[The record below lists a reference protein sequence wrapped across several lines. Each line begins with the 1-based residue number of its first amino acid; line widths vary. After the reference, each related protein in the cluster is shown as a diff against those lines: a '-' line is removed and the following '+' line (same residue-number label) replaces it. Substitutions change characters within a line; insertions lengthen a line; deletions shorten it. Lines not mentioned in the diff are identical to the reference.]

1 MLVKHNLR
9 IADFQK
15 RQSSLGLF
23 WQSLT
28 VALLVIGYSGY
39 YLCRSNLSVTLP
51 MVEAELA
58 SRGIDPAIARLR
70 LGSIASFGV
79 LAYAL
84 SKFVSGSAADFLGG
98 RRNFLLGMAGAVL
111 FTLGFAA
118 SGGSIPVMGLMWIGN
133 RAIQAMGW
141 AGMVKIASRW
151 FSSKTYGTVM
161 AVISLSY
168 LFGDAAARQFMAIL
182 IAKGFGWR
190 EVFYIA
196 AGTLASIWIVTFF
209 LLKETPVD
217 IGESEPEINPHNL
230 YGQAG
235 EKP

>member
-1 MLVKHNLR
+1 MLVKNTLR
-9 IADFQK
+9 GAALQK
-15 RQSSLGLF
+15 HRVSLRLF

-28 VALLVIGYSGY
+28 IALLVIGYSGY

-58 SRGIDPAIARLR
+58 SRGMDPAVARLR

-84 SKFVSGSAADFLGG
+84 SKFASGSTADFLGG
-98 RRNFLLGMAGAVL
+98 RRNFVIGMGGAVL

-133 RAIQAMGW
+133 RAVQAMGW
-141 AGMVKIASRW
+141 VGMVKIASRW
-151 FSSKTYGTVM
+151 FSRKTYGTVM
-161 AVISLSY
+161 AIISLSY

-190 EVFYIA
+190 EVFYVA
-196 AGTLASIWIVTFF
+196 GGTLAAIWIVTFF
-209 LLKETPVD
+209 LLKETPAD
-217 IGESEPEINPHNL
+217 IGES
-230 YGQAG
+230 
-235 EKP
+235 

>member
-1 MLVKHNLR
+1 MIVKHSPWVAALPKQWISR
-9 IADFQK
+9 
-15 RQSSLGLF
+15 RLF

-28 VALLVIGYSGY
+28 VAVLVVGYAGY
-39 YLCRSNLSVTLP
+39 YLCRSNLSVSLP

-58 SRGIDPAIARLR
+58 SRGMDPATARLR

-84 SKFVSGSAADFLGG
+84 SKFASGSAADFLGG
-98 RRNFLLGMAGAVL
+98 RRNFLIGMAGAVL

-118 SGGSIPVMGLMWIGN
+118 SGGSIAVMGLMWIGN

-182 IAKGFGWR
+182 IAKGLGWR
-190 EVFYIA
+190 EVFYVA
-196 AGTLASIWIVTFF
+196 SGTLAAIWIVTFF
-209 LLKETPVD
+209 F
-217 IGESEPEINPHNL
+217 
-230 YGQAG
+230 
-235 EKP
+235 